1 MSTRQQLSFLT
12 IAFAALIG
20 PCAAAEQVMIG
31 GTGNALGSM
40 QLIADA
46 FRKQNPDVQITVLPS
61 LGSAGAI
68 KAVLKRALDVALSAR
83 PLEDDERNLVNCF
96 EYARTPLVFAV
107 PLKSKVTAIT
117 LEQAADIYAD
127 KTLAWPDGTRIRLV
141 LRPAADSD
149 AVQVKKMSPRLDAA
163 LSDAEKRPGMP
174 YAVTDQEN
182 ADKIA
187 TIPGAFGVTS
197 LALINTENR
206 PLQALRLDG
215 VEPTPQNG
223 IAGTYPHFK
232 RLYLIAQPKPA
243 PAVQRFIAFLQSPV
257 GKEILMRAGNWV
269 P

>member
-1 MSTRQQLSFLT
+1 
-12 IAFAALIG
+12 
-20 PCAAAEQVMIG
+20 
-31 GTGNALGSM
+31 
-40 QLIADA
+40 
-46 FRKQNPDVQITVLPS
+46 
-61 LGSAGAI
+61 
-68 KAVLKRALDVALSAR
+68 
-83 PLEDDERNLVNCF
+83 
-96 EYARTPLVFAV
+96 
-107 PLKSKVTAIT
+107 
-117 LEQAADIYAD
+117 
-127 KTLAWPDGTRIRLV
+127 
-141 LRPAADSD
+141 
-149 AVQVKKMSPRLDAA
+149 MSPRLDAA

-243 PAVQRFIAFLQSPV
+243 PAVQRFIAFLQSSV

>member
-1 MSTRQQLSFLT
+1 MFTRQQLSFLT

-117 LEQAADIYAD
+117 LD
-127 KTLAWPDGTRIRLV
+127 
-141 LRPAADSD
+141 
-149 AVQVKKMSPRLDAA
+149 
-163 LSDAEKRPGMP
+163 
-174 YAVTDQEN
+174 
-182 ADKIA
+182 
-187 TIPGAFGVTS
+187 
-197 LALINTENR
+197 
-206 PLQALRLDG
+206 
-215 VEPTPQNG
+215 
-223 IAGTYPHFK
+223 
-232 RLYLIAQPKPA
+232 
-243 PAVQRFIAFLQSPV
+243 
-257 GKEILMRAGNWV
+257 
-269 P
+269 